1 MREIFKRSNPKSI
14 EMKIENSRVILS
26 GWWNYFSLTESKS
39 ALTQLDSFIR
49 KRVRIN
55 AWSQWK
61 RIRTRYKMLRRLNV
75 NHDKAYQWA
84 NSSKG
89 KAKVA
94 SSPILQTTLTT
105 CVLTRMGLISLEANF
120 TFKHQ
125 QTKLF

>member
-1 MREIFKRSNPKSI
+1 MREIFKRSNPMSI
-14 EMKIENSRVILS
+14 EMKIEKSRAILS
-26 GWWNYFSLTESKS
+26 GWRNYFWLTESKRP
-39 ALTQLDSFIR
+39 LTELDSLIR

-61 RIRTRYKMLRRLNV
+61 RIRTRYKMFRRLNV

-84 NSSKG
+84 NTGKG